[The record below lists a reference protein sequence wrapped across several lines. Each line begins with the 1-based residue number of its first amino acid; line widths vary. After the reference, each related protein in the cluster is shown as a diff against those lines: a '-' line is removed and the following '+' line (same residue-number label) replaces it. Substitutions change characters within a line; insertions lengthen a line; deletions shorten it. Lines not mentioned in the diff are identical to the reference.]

1 MVAICTTN
9 TRRNWSSWQRYMT
22 RIEIGRI
29 YVSRIR
35 KFGALVIGC
44 RYSVVV
50 AGVFLCPSNYT
61 LSSESQG
68 CSSCANIYTTWAWPQ
83 VLLFLCTS
91 TTNHNSRR
99 GLFLPYM
106 PQVLLFFLS
115 RSSKSQWPPELVV
128 VIGRISYA
136 KSIRDFILGFRV
148 FEGLVESFDS

>member
-1 MVAICTTN
+1 
-9 TRRNWSSWQRYMT
+9 MT

-50 AGVFLCPSNYT
+50 AGVFLGCP
-61 LSSESQG
+61 G
-68 CSSCANIYTTWAWPQ
+68 
-83 VLLFLCTS
+83 LFLVSVEYVITRVTRLFVVCEHIYHMSLAAGAFVLYTS
-91 TTNHNSRR
+91 ITDHNSRR
-99 GLFLPYM
+99 SLFLPYM

-136 KSIRDFILGFRV
+136 KGIRDSILGFRV
-148 FEGLVESFDS
+148 FEVLVELFDS